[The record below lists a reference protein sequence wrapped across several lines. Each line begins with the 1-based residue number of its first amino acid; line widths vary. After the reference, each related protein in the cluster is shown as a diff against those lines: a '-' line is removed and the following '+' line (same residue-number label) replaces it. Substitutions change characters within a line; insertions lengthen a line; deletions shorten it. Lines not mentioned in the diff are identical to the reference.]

1 MTPTQKVALY
11 MAIIIGSATLL
22 VAGSA
27 LIFIAN
33 TDIVSGS
40 EHWCDVQTELS
51 HEAWQETDFAIFAK
65 ECLDPAPI
73 IY

>member
-11 MAIIIGSATLL
+11 IAIIIGSATLL
-22 VAGSA
+22 VAGAA
-27 LIFIAN
+27 LIFFAD
-33 TDIVSGS
+33 TEIVRGS
-40 EHWCDVQTELS
+40 DHWCDIQTELP
-51 HEAWQETDFAIFAK
+51 HKAWQEPDFALYAK

>member
-11 MAIIIGSATLL
+11 IAIIIGSATLL

-27 LIFIAN
+27 LIFFAN
-33 TDIVSGS
+33 TDLVPGS
-40 EHWCDVQTELS
+40 EQWCDRQTELS
-51 HEAWQETDFAIFAK
+51 HDAWQEPDFAVFAK